1 MNGSDD
7 SSDVNGSDKSL
18 GSNGSALAWTN
29 SDLLLYHGTDDDAA
43 DRIVRGGVDLTKC
56 SPLADFGRGFYTTTN
71 FEQAKNWASLKAKR
85 ISRKRK
91 SARGAVLGMAVDRNW
106 LGKLDSLAFVR
117 SAAEVDYPTFVRFC
131 RGGCSPHRP
140 SGDYQVV
147 YGPVA
152 QWQNIADP
160 NFSLFI
166 IQDCDQISF
175 HNDAV
180 TGSSSVLLAK
190 VNLVWSEK

>member
-1 MNGSDD
+1 MNSSAN
-7 SSDVNGSDKSL
+7 SSDVAGSDERSE
-18 GSNGSALAWTN
+18 SNGSELAWTN
-29 SDLLLYHGTDDDAA
+29 SDLPLYHGTDDNAA
-43 DRIVRGGVDLTKC
+43 ARIVSEGVDLTKC

-71 FEQAKNWASLKAKR
+71 LEQAKNWASLKAKR
-85 ISRKRK
+85 IRRKQP
-91 SARGAVLGMAVDRNW
+91 SARGAVLGMSVDRNW

-131 RGGCSPHRP
+131 RSGCSPHRP
-140 SGDYQVV
+140 TGDYQVV

-152 QWQNIADP
+152 QWQDIADP

-180 TGSSSVLLAK
+180 TGPSSILLAN
-190 VNLVWSEK
+190 VNLIWSEK

>member
-1 MNGSDD
+1 MNSSED
-7 SSDVNGSDKSL
+7 SSNVNGSDESSKA
-18 GSNGSALAWTN
+18 NGSALAWTN
-29 SDLLLYHGTDDDAA
+29 SDLMLYHGTDDDAA
-43 DRIVRGGVDLTKC
+43 ARILSGGVDLTKC

-71 FEQAKNWASLKAKR
+71 LEQAKNWAFLKARR
-85 ISRKRK
+85 ISRKRPSSK
-91 SARGAVLGMAVDRNW
+91 GAVLGMAVNRDW

-131 RGGCSPHRP
+131 RSGCSPHRP
-140 SGDYQVV
+140 TGDYQVV

-152 QWQNIADP
+152 LWQGVADS
-160 NFSLFI
+160 NFSLFV

-180 TGSSSVLLAK
+180 NGSSVLLAK
-190 VNLVWSEK
+190 VNLIWSET

>member
-1 MNGSDD
+1 
-7 SSDVNGSDKSL
+7 
-18 GSNGSALAWTN
+18 
-29 SDLLLYHGTDDDAA
+29 
-43 DRIVRGGVDLTKC
+43 
-56 SPLADFGRGFYTTTN
+56 
-71 FEQAKNWASLKAKR
+71 
-85 ISRKRK
+85 
-91 SARGAVLGMAVDRNW
+91 MAVDRNW

-117 SAAEVDYPTFVRFC
+117 SAVEVDYPTFVC
-131 RGGCSPHRP
+131 RGGSNPHRP

-180 TGSSSVLLAK
+180 TGTPSVLLAK
-190 VNLVWSEK
+190 LNLVWSEK